1 MNRTQNV
8 VNLRLEVYFLSNCTP
23 LNLYVCS
30 PRSNRWHCCLKSL
43 HHYVPSIK
51 PLVSANKPS
60 LTTMSLKVQTLK
72 IVPEALLSLFTLSC
86 KEIKQTACGQSKVA
100 VKCSFTF
107 QSVFSVQYLCTVMLP
122 FFQFQPWGHTLFTSA
137 CSESKPWTLTLH
149 SQFFI
154 SSLFS
159 EQEPWMVSLVAAQ
172 ASHSQNHGQLQ
183 FLYQFH

>member
-86 KEIKQTACGQSKVA
+86 KENKKTACSQSKVA

-107 QSVFSVQYLCTVMLP
+107 QSFLCSISAPWSPLSFNFSRGDTHCSRLLAQNPDHGRLHFTAS
-122 FFQFQPWGHTLFTSA
+122 FLF
-137 CSESKPWTLTLH
+137 H
-149 SQFFI
+149 
-154 SSLFS
+154 
-159 EQEPWMVSLVAAQ
+159 
-172 ASHSQNHGQLQ
+172 HGSQNKSRG
-183 FLYQFH
+183 